1 MNILHRCGGILI
13 GLSLIFNTCPQAM
26 LIKLNTKSEKSS
38 LVVDKNIKE
47 EKSYLNIDVKIP
59 QIEGLD
65 NKISEKVINR
75 KILDFTNLW
84 IKDVKE
90 IADEYYGEPKNISP
104 IFPYQL
110 ISNYI
115 IKRENKILSFY
126 IDYYQFSGGAHGAT
140 TKMPYNIDI
149 ITGKELLLK
158 DLFIDGY
165 DYEKVI
171 NKEIKKQID
180 KNSEFYFTGKD
191 GFNGIKENQQ
201 YFIDEENVIVYFGE
215 YEIAPYVTGIPEFK
229 IPISIFKNNFK
240 YIK

>member
-1 MNILHRCGGILI
+1 MNILHRCGGFLI
-13 GLSLIFNTCPQAM
+13 GVMLIFNTYPQAM
-26 LIKLNTKSEKSS
+26 LIKLNNGSEVNS

-47 EKSYLNIDVKIP
+47 EKSYLTIDVKIP
-59 QIEGLD
+59 QIKGLN
-65 NKISEKVINR
+65 NKNSEKVINR
-75 KILDFTNLW
+75 KILDFTNMW

-90 IADEYYGEPKNISP
+90 IADEYYGPPKNISP
-104 IFPYQL
+104 TFPYQL
-110 ISNYI
+110 ISNYT

-126 IDYYQFSGGAHGAT
+126 IDYYQFTGGAHGAT
-140 TKMPYNIDI
+140 TKIPYNIDI
-149 ITGKELLLK
+149 STGKELLLK
-158 DLFIDGY
+158 DLFVDRY

-171 NKEIKKQID
+171 NKQIKEQID
-180 KNSEFYFTGKD
+180 KNPDIYFTGKD

-229 IPISIFKNNFK
+229 IPINIFGNNFK